1 MKILSLAFGLATLLF
16 GTQIEAQVVRNH
28 VERADDRRDLAV
40 DKAQLERDIKEVAA
54 FKADMASI
62 QTAWKAGDVNQ
73 VNASKNQLVASMKRE
88 IEQSE
93 NKLKQDKHEVK
104 ESNSEIR
111 SDNREIQRDRNDTRA
126 RNDGPDR
133 RDDARD
139 LARDKGDR
147 RDDVRDRNDDVRDAN
162 AQAAR
167 LTNQKRIYG
176 ILKAYNFANLG
187 EASKEE
193 AATKRAMIKEFL
205 VTMENDLAATQ
216 REIGEDK
223 GELREDRRETRDDK
237 QERREK

>member
-1 MKILSLAFGLATLLF
+1 MRKLSLAFGLATLLF
-16 GTQIEAQVVRNH
+16 GTQIQAQVVRNKL
-28 VERADDRRDLAV
+28 ERADDRRDLVV

-54 FKADMASI
+54 FKADLANI
-62 QTAWKAGDVNQ
+62 ETAWKAGDANK
-73 VNASKNQLVASMKRE
+73 VNAIKNQLVASMKRE

-111 SDNREIQRDRNDTRA
+111 SDNREIRRDRDDIRD

-139 LARDKGDR
+139 LARDKVDR

-167 LTNQKRIYG
+167 LANQKQIYET
-176 ILKAYNFANLG
+176 LKAYHFANLG
-187 EASKEE
+187 TASNEE
-193 AATKRAMIKEFL
+193 ARNKKALMNAFL
-205 VTMENDLAATQ
+205 VTMENDLKAT
-216 REIGEDK
+216 RAELGEDV
-223 GELREDRRETRDDK
+223 GELREDRRETRDDRR
-237 QERREK
+237 ERRER